1 MAVSI
6 FDLGYKK
13 LSRVIFE
20 WQAADRASLLALF
33 VLMEVTSHWLWCL
46 FVWWH
51 RAIYAPYVD
60 MDLLYPV
67 WVGVSVI
74 GIFFFWMVSHL
85 SPLRKDNGSL
95 RKWQAILV
103 TIYSIYIAAVILVM
117 GHSSLV
123 SGVSLVG
130 GAMLAM
136 MLIRRRYIWNAFLV
150 HILLILVFTVFPYFG
165 FMLPSLRQTDV
176 SAFPVVTY
184 SYLGY
189 SEVTAVE
196 NTVHNA
202 IAENNKP
209 GWDLLSQLRF
219 SSTFFWRAT
228 HLYMALPKAIFILY
242 TFRTLLLILDDS
254 KKEILRHA
262 NQDDLTQLK
271 SRRYGLTQMKEA
283 LIAIKDQQDF
293 SVILLDLDWFKEI
306 NDQYGHEVGDRV
318 LMEVAQTLMQSL
330 TDQTIISRY
339 GGEEFLIVLPDTKH
353 DSAMTI
359 AEQIRLSIANHA
371 ITVEDGIAFNIT
383 TSLGLYTLTHEE
395 RHCIKQ
401 AQEIL
406 AQREASN
413 TAIETK
419 KVKSRAIKFMGSQVN
434 HPVSNDQP
442 PHDICQRLICA
453 ADQAL
458 YEAKGRGRNQVVS
471 ANEMYAS
478 REGVATSLYGT

>member
-6 FDLGYKK
+6 SHLGYKK

-33 VLMEVTSHWLWCL
+33 ILMEVTSHWLWCL

-51 RAIYAPYVD
+51 REIYVPHVD
-60 MDLLYPV
+60 MDLFYPF
-67 WVGVSVI
+67 WIGVTLMGV
-74 GIFFFWMVSHL
+74 FFFWMASHL
-85 SPLRKDNGSL
+85 SPLRKNNGL
-95 RKWQAILV
+95 LHRWQAILV
-103 TIYSIYIAAVILVM
+103 TVYSIYIAAVILVM

-136 MLIRRRYIWNAFLV
+136 MLIRRRYVWNAFLGHV
-150 HILLILVFTVFPYFG
+150 ILILAFTIFPYIG
-165 FMLPSLRQTDV
+165 FTLPNMRQTATT
-176 SAFPVVTY
+176 AFPVVTY

-189 SEVTAVE
+189 TEVTAVE
-196 NTVHNA
+196 STIHASIVQNA
-202 IAENNKP
+202 KLS
-209 GWDLLSQLRF
+209 WDTLSQLLF

-228 HLYMALPKAIFILY
+228 HLYLALPKAIFIIY

-254 KKEILRHA
+254 KKEILQHA

-318 LMEVAQTLMQSL
+318 LIEVAQTLMQSL
-330 TDQTIISRY
+330 TDETIISRY

-371 ITVEDGIAFNIT
+371 ITVEDGITFNVT

-395 RHCIKQ
+395 RNCIKQ
-401 AQEIL
+401 SQEIL

-413 TAIETK
+413 TAVETK
-419 KVKSRAIKFMGSQVN
+419 KAKSRAIKFMGSQVN
-434 HPVSNDQP
+434 HPVSNYQP

-458 YEAKGRGRNQVVS
+458 YEAKARGRNQVVS